1 MNILIRGKED
11 YLKLIYEIDL
21 LTKELAKR
29 QLDTSLQFEAPYKK
43 ASDNTKK
50 ASLYFSLG
58 LCAILIIFALFYEN
72 FGNLYFNLF
81 FIFLVICLGL
91 LFWHYLITL
100 KEQNK
105 IKALW
110 DNEFKIDEEIT
121 KKIKEKKYK
130 AASSALNIIVFSEN
144 YEILMN
150 IKDKTLRKEKYQ
162 KLFFEY
168 VDALDYLNSNK
179 TTYEDYLAYYSMWE
193 ANNIYQ

>member
-1 MNILIRGKED
+1 MLFRSGKED
-11 YLKLIYEIDL
+11 YLKLICEIDL